1 MTHWAHAWVDH
12 LAYSGWLIKDPCH
25 YPLFSTTPCS
35 PLPHVLHVPT
45 FSYFHVLSLP
55 PHHLLFS
62 CPLTS
67 SSPSPIFMSSH
78 FLLTISYFHVL
89 SLPPHHLLLSCPLTS
104 SSPSP
109 IFMSSHFLLTIS
121 YFHVMSSHFLLTISY
136 LSFWHAFYRVFSYT
150 K

>member
-25 YPLFSTTPCS
+25 YPMFSTTPCS
-35 PLPHVLHVPT
+35 SCPHHLLFSCLLTSSSPSPIFMSSHFLLT
-45 FSYFHVLSLP
+45 ISYFHVLSLP

-78 FLLTISYFHVL
+78 FLLTIFL
-89 SLPPHHLLLSCPLTS
+89 SFLLACILRGFFLHKVERINLSCIDTMKS
-104 SSPSP
+104 SS
-109 IFMSSHFLLTIS
+109 
-121 YFHVMSSHFLLTISY
+121 
-136 LSFWHAFYRVFSYT
+136 SFCVL
-150 K
+150 